1 MNLLFVLF
9 LLQEKDYLDQSREI
23 AVQFKAN
30 FLKDSVTNFIHEFE
44 RNKADSVEIFDFTV
58 SERDAI
64 LRNELENTYSVQG
77 AERVIKKIF
86 TSNDPREMW
95 GYILIS
101 YPEDTV
107 ALSQHVPENWDRSD
121 RSLDHIF
128 CSWKAI
134 ELPYGKFYFGVTQE
148 RLYQTVV
155 SIVASKVHDSHFVEE
170 TYYWINEIKNYKGGK
185 DYAVRLIHPNPRS
198 SEGMLLSTDMQD
210 AVGDFPYKREL
221 ECINRDGEC
230 FNTYYFKKKDSDNF
244 ARKIT
249 YSKLYAPYNWVV
261 CMGSYYDDIYD
272 SVSAIKKMKKNSPT
286 RFAFPLFIAL
296 DVLLLAFIIS
306 RAYVCKKENES
317 FKGQSYIDPLTE
329 AHTRDY
335 GKRRLS
341 QEFAA
346 FKTTNETPAV
356 MLMDV
361 DNFKTIN
368 DTDGRDAGDYAL
380 SKLVNIFFDQSR
392 SSDVL
397 IRWDGDKFMGIFDGM
412 KKTACWHYSQK
423 LLESISSQKFT
434 YNEKDLQVTVS
445 IGFSFFSEEDKNY
458 LQVVER
464 AEKALKEAKGAGKNR
479 ARVE

>member
-1 MNLLFVLF
+1 
-9 LLQEKDYLDQSREI
+9 
-23 AVQFKAN
+23 
-30 FLKDSVTNFIHEFE
+30 
-44 RNKADSVEIFDFTV
+44 
-58 SERDAI
+58 
-64 LRNELENTYSVQG
+64 
-77 AERVIKKIF
+77 
-86 TSNDPREMW
+86 
-95 GYILIS
+95 
-101 YPEDTV
+101 
-107 ALSQHVPENWDRSD
+107 
-121 RSLDHIF
+121 
-128 CSWKAI
+128 
-134 ELPYGKFYFGVTQE
+134 
-148 RLYQTVV
+148 
-155 SIVASKVHDSHFVEE
+155 
-170 TYYWINEIKNYKGGK
+170 
-185 DYAVRLIHPNPRS
+185 
-198 SEGMLLSTDMQD
+198 MLLSTDMQD

-230 FNTYYFKKKDSDNF
+230 FNTYYFKQKDSDNF

-306 RAYVCKKENES
+306 RASVCKKENES